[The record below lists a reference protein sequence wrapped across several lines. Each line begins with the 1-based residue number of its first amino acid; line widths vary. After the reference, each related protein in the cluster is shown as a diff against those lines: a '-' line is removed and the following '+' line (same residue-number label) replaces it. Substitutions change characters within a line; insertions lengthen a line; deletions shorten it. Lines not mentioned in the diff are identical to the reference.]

1 MNQKYPRYDEI
12 KSKFKQNF
20 EKQGKMENLT
30 KHFRRLTDVEEHKKK
45 STSRAHASR
54 AKNCITHFQ
63 AKPTNRFGVC
73 ENI

>member
-45 STSRAHASR
+45 STSRAHAS
-54 AKNCITHFQ
+54 Q
-63 AKPTNRFGVC
+63 AKKKFRVTNLK
-73 ENI
+73 